1 MSRRAA
7 VVCVLGAILASVAV
21 AGVARADGDP
31 GSDVLVFQNLFV
43 RSDAGLSVRAQ
54 AQFGGLLQSAVT
66 AGFPVRVAI
75 IASRYDLGAVSALWG
90 DPRGYAQFLGTEL
103 SLAYK
108 QRLLVVMPSGF
119 GFTWAD
125 HATAPEY
132 AILGRIQITPGGG
145 GLLAAA
151 QMAVRGLAGAAI
163 GAAVLAALVALGVA
177 IRFVL
182 RRRLV
187 PGVAMIVGVAGVA
200 AVLAVSLSGGSNA
213 AQGEGLATNPEL
225 DPGTSLYRGAPD
237 FMLSNQFGQPV
248 SLRSF
253 RGKVVLLAFNDSECT
268 TLCPLTTTAMLEAK
282 ELLGAAGSRVQLLGV
297 DADPAAISLEDVWSY
312 SELHGMLH
320 QWDFVTG
327 SLDQLRR
334 VWRAYAV
341 EAEIER
347 GLISHTPAL
356 FVIGPT
362 GREAKVYITQQSYAA
377 VGQFGQLLAQESSSL
392 LPDHP
397 RVRSDLPYTQIT
409 GIAPNTP
416 SALPRAGGGTVQL
429 GPGRARLFVFFA
441 TWDQEVTSLAGH
453 LEALKGYVSSAA
465 ASGLPAL
472 TAVDESSVEPS
483 PATLADFVG
492 GLSHPLAYP
501 VALDRTGRVADGYQ
515 VLGVP
520 WFVLTSPSGQI
531 IWYWEVDTSGWLSR
545 AALIAHV
552 RAALARAPSAP
563 RSGAAAARDLA
574 GSSAPLSSL
583 HAQAGQLL
591 GPYAA
596 LRARIGDL
604 HGFPIVINAWAS
616 WCTPCRSEFSLFAA
630 ASARYGRRV
639 AFLGADT
646 DDSPSDAKAF
656 LAEHPVSYPSYQATI
671 SDFGSLAVIE
681 GLPTTIFIDRAGRV
695 VYVHIGQYDSA
706 GTLDEDIGSYALDG

>member
-7 VVCVLGAILASVAV
+7 VVCVLGAILASFAL

-43 RSDAGLSVRAQ
+43 GSDAGLSVRQQ

-119 GFTWAD
+119 GFTWPD

-132 AILGRIQITPGGG
+132 AILDRIQITPGGA

-151 QMAVRGLAGAAI
+151 QMAVRGLAGAAGIKLGAPAVTTGQAVSPAVASGVVSGRSAPTVTSAAASGTASGASGGRASDSDVAI
-163 GAAVLAALVALGVA
+163 GAATLAALVALGVA

-237 FMLSNQFGQPV
+237 FTLSNQFGQPV

-268 TLCPLTTTAMLEAK
+268 TLCPLTTTAMLDAK
-282 ELLGAAGSRVQLLGV
+282 EMLGAAGSRVQLLGV

-377 VGQFGQLLAQESSSL
+377 VGQFGQLLAQEASSL

-416 SALPRAGGGTVQL
+416 SALPRAGGGTVEL

-501 VALDRTGRVADGYQ
+501 VALDQTGRV
-515 VLGVP
+515 
-520 WFVLTSPSGQI
+520 
-531 IWYWEVDTSGWLSR
+531 
-545 AALIAHV
+545 
-552 RAALARAPSAP
+552 
-563 RSGAAAARDLA
+563 
-574 GSSAPLSSL
+574 
-583 HAQAGQLL
+583 
-591 GPYAA
+591 
-596 LRARIGDL
+596 
-604 HGFPIVINAWAS
+604 
-616 WCTPCRSEFSLFAA
+616 
-630 ASARYGRRV
+630 GRHR
-639 AFLGADT
+639 
-646 DDSPSDAKAF
+646 P
-656 LAEHPVSYPSYQATI
+656 
-671 SDFGSLAVIE
+671 
-681 GLPTTIFIDRAGRV
+681 
-695 VYVHIGQYDSA
+695 
-706 GTLDEDIGSYALDG
+706 